1 MNERITYIVK
11 EGENLYSIAKKYNT
25 TVQQLIDLNKLH
37 NTVLS
42 VGQNIVI
49 SEKDI
54 KEEKNSFDYQ
64 QFLKQNL
71 GTGTL
76 KVQTLIGTTYF
87 PIPSVKIEI
96 YKDFNGKSELFFSG
110 YTGDSVYIDG
120 IVLPCQII

>member
-1 MNERITYIVK
+1 MQ
-11 EGENLYSIAKKYNT
+11 KKYNT

-64 QFLKQNL
+64 QFLK
-71 GTGTL
+71 
-76 KVQTLIGTTYF
+76 
-87 PIPSVKIEI
+87 
-96 YKDFNGKSELFFSG
+96 
-110 YTGDSVYIDG
+110 
-120 IVLPCQII
+120 

>member
-1 MNERITYIVK
+1 MNERIAHIVK
-11 EGENLYSIAKKYNT
+11 EEENLYSIAKKYNT

-76 KVQTLIGTTYF
+76 KVQILIF
-87 PIPSVKIEI
+87 
-96 YKDFNGKSELFFSG
+96 LFQ
-110 YTGDSVYIDG
+110 
-120 IVLPCQII
+120 VLK

>member
-1 MNERITYIVK
+1 MEKIYIV
-11 EGENLYSIAKKYNT
+11 LQKKYNT

-96 YKDFNGKSELFFSG
+96 YKDFFVVGGFLWKILKNYWKCILMMKK
-110 YTGDSVYIDG
+110 
-120 IVLPCQII
+120 

>member
-1 MNERITYIVK
+1 MQ
-11 EGENLYSIAKKYNT
+11 KKYNT

-76 KVQTLIGTTYF
+76 KVQTLIGTYF
-87 PIPSVKIEI
+87 TIPNVNIEI
-96 YKDFNGKSELFFSG
+96 YNDLMEKVNYFFSG
-110 YTGDSVYIDG
+110 YTGYSGYIDG
-120 IVLPCQII
+120 IVLPCPK

>member
-1 MNERITYIVK
+1 MQ
-11 EGENLYSIAKKYNT
+11 KKYNT

-54 KEEKNSFDYQ
+54 KEEKNSFGYQ
-64 QFLKQNL
+64 QYLKQNL
-71 GTGTL
+71 VTGTL

-110 YTGDSVYIDG
+110 YTGDSVYING

>member
-1 MNERITYIVK
+1 MP
-11 EGENLYSIAKKYNT
+11 LFP
-25 TVQQLIDLNKLH
+25 IDLNKLH
-37 NTVLS
+37 NTILS
-42 VGQNIVI
+42 VGQSIVI
-49 SEKDI
+49 SEKYI
-54 KEEKNSFDYQ
+54 KEEKTSFDCQ

-87 PIPSVKIEI
+87 PIQSVKIEI
-96 YKDFNGKSELFFSG
+96 YMDFNEKSELFFSG

>member
-1 MNERITYIVK
+1 MNERIAHIVK

-96 YKDFNGKSELFFSG
+96 YKDFNGKSELFFFRI
-110 YTGDSVYIDG
+110 YRR
-120 IVLPCQII
+120 

>member
-1 MNERITYIVK
+1 MNERIAHIVE
-11 EGENLYSIAKKYNT
+11 EGENIFIIAKKYNT

-76 KVQTLIGTTYF
+76 KVQILIGTTYF

-96 YKDFNGKSELFFSG
+96 YKDFNEKSELFFFRI
-110 YTGDSVYIDG
+110 YRR
-120 IVLPCQII
+120 